1 MTHTS
6 GNRPFLRKSWAA
18 YVAVPLLFAA
28 ITVGALYLLG
38 NGLLSPYKEMVSW
51 FFTKSEESETNRD
64 LYAQAIASAQENA
77 EAQSDDATQT
87 IDKQSITYPYPG
99 DRYGEISID
108 GTTVSA
114 PLYYGD
120 DTATLNKGVGTYKD
134 DVGVGIP
141 GEGKTILLAGHNN
154 TFFNGL
160 QQVEAGDIVT
170 IETHYGT
177 YTYEVTDMQV
187 KDYQDATAYDFTRTD
202 ENLIMY
208 TCYPFDALGFT
219 PDRYFVYAKYVSGP
233 VLVDE
238 EG

>member
-6 GNRPFLRKSWAA
+6 GNGSFLRKSWAA
-18 YVAVPLLFAA
+18 YIAVPVIFAF
-28 ITVGALYLLG
+28 ITIGALFLLG
-38 NGLLSPYKEMVSW
+38 NGLLAPYKEMVSW
-51 FFTKSEESETNRD
+51 FFTKSEENETNRD
-64 LYAQAIASAQENA
+64 LYAQAIASAQSDA
-77 EAQSDDATQT
+77 EQSSNEVET

-99 DRYGEISID
+99 DRYGEISIE

-120 DTATLNKGVGTYKD
+120 DTATLNKGVGTFKD
-134 DVGVGIP
+134 DIGVGIP

-160 QQVEAGDIVT
+160 QQVETGDIVT
-170 IETHYGT
+170 IQTHYGT

-187 KDYQDATAYDFTRTD
+187 KDYQDETAYDFSRTD

-219 PDRYFVYAKYVSGP
+219 PERYFVYAQYVSGP

>member
-1 MTHTS
+1 MTHPS
-6 GNRPFLRKSWAA
+6 GKHSFLRKSWAA
-18 YVAVPLLFAA
+18 YVVMPVVFACITIGA
-28 ITVGALYLLG
+28 IYGVGSA
-38 NGLLSPYKEMVSW
+38 LLSPYKEMASW
-51 FFTKSEESETNRD
+51 FFTKSEENETNRD
-64 LYAQAIASAQENA
+64 LYSQAIAAAQDSATSEDSTESQA
-77 EAQSDDATQT
+77 
-87 IDKQSITYPYPG
+87 IDKQTITYPHPG

-134 DVGVGIP
+134 DAGVGIP

-160 QQVEAGDIVT
+160 QQVEVGDIVT

-187 KDYQDATAYDFTRTD
+187 KDYQDSSAYDFTRTD

-219 PDRYFVYAKYVSGP
+219 PNRYFVYAKYVSGP
-233 VLVDE
+233 VLVDG

>member
-1 MTHTS
+1 MTHVS
-6 GNRPFLRKSWAA
+6 GKSPFLRKSLAA
-18 YVAVPLLFAA
+18 YIVMPLVFAC
-28 ITVGALYLLG
+28 ITIGALYG
-38 NGLLSPYKEMVSW
+38 VGSVLLSPYQEMASW
-51 FFTKSEESETNRD
+51 FFTKSEENEANRD
-64 LYAQAIASAQENA
+64 LYAQAIASAQANTA
-77 EAQSDDATQT
+77 TDDSTETQT
-87 IDKQSITYPYPG
+87 IDKQTITYPRPG

-134 DVGVGIP
+134 DIGVGIP

-160 QQVEAGDIVT
+160 QQVEIGDIVT

-187 KDYQDATAYDFTRTD
+187 KDYQDSTAYDFSRTD

-233 VLVDE
+233 VLVDG

>member
-6 GNRPFLRKSWAA
+6 GKRSFLRKSWAA
-18 YVAVPLLFAA
+18 YVVVPVVFAC
-28 ITVGALYLLG
+28 ITVGTLYGLSNVLL
-38 NGLLSPYKEMVSW
+38 NPYQEMVSW
-51 FFTKSEESETNRD
+51 FFTKSEENETNRD
-64 LYAQAIASAQENA
+64 LYAQAIA
-77 EAQSDDATQT
+77 EAQDGSASQSENGAQT
-87 IDKQSITYPYPG
+87 IDKQTITYPYPG
-99 DRYGEISID
+99 DRYGEIEIA

-120 DTATLNKGVGTYKD
+120 DTATLNKGVGTFKD
-134 DVGVGIP
+134 DIGVGIP
-141 GEGKTILLAGHNN
+141 GEGRTILLAGHNN

-160 QQVEAGDIVT
+160 QQVEVGDIVT
-170 IETHYGT
+170 IQTHYGT
-177 YTYEVTDMQV
+177 YTYEITDMQV

-233 VLVDE
+233 VLVDG

>member
-1 MTHTS
+1 MTHAS
-6 GNRPFLRKSWAA
+6 GKRSFLRKSWAA
-18 YVAVPLLFAA
+18 YIVMPVAFACITIGGLYGIGSVLL
-28 ITVGALYLLG
+28 
-38 NGLLSPYKEMVSW
+38 NPYKEMASW
-51 FFTKSEESETNRD
+51 FFTKSEENETNRD

-77 EAQSDDATQT
+77 DAQESTDVQT
-87 IDKQSITYPYPG
+87 ISMHSITYPYPG
-99 DRYGEISID
+99 DRYGEIAIE

-120 DTATLNKGVGTYKD
+120 DTATLNKGVGTFKD
-134 DVGVGIP
+134 DIGVGIP

-160 QQVEAGDIVT
+160 QQVEVGDIVT

-187 KDYQDATAYDFTRTD
+187 KDHQDESAYDFSRTD

>member
-1 MTHTS
+1 MTNVS
-6 GNRPFLRKSWAA
+6 GKRSFLRKSWIA
-18 YVAVPLLFAA
+18 YIVVPIIFAA
-28 ITVGALYLLG
+28 ITIGALVLMG
-38 NGLLSPYKEMVSW
+38 NALLSPYKEMVGW
-51 FFTKSEESETNRD
+51 FFTKSEEIETNRD
-64 LYAQAIASAQENA
+64 LYSQAIADAQNGTSGRGE
-77 EAQSDDATQT
+77 TQQT
-87 IDKQSITYPYPG
+87 LNKQDITYPYPG
-99 DRYGEISID
+99 DRYGEISIA

-120 DTATLNKGVGTYKD
+120 DTATLNKGVGTFKD
-134 DVGVGIP
+134 DVGAGIP

-160 QQVEAGDIVT
+160 QQVEVGDIVT

-177 YTYEVTDMQV
+177 YTYEVTEMEV
-187 KDYQDATAYDFTRTD
+187 KDYQDATAYDFSRTD

-233 VLVDE
+233 VLVDGE
-238 EG
+238 E

>member
-1 MTHTS
+1 MTHAS
-6 GNRPFLRKSWAA
+6 GKVPFLRKSWVA
-18 YVAVPLLFAA
+18 YLVMPLVFAC
-28 ITVGALYLLG
+28 ITIGSLYGVGSA
-38 NGLLSPYKEMVSW
+38 LLSPYKEMASW
-51 FFTKSEESETNRD
+51 FFTKSEENEANRD
-64 LYAQAIASAQENA
+64 LYSQAIASAQENTGTS
-77 EAQSDDATQT
+77 ESTESQT

-160 QQVEAGDIVT
+160 QQVEIGDIVT

-187 KDYQDATAYDFTRTD
+187 KDYQDSSAYDFSRTD

-219 PDRYFVYAKYVSGP
+219 PDRYFVYAKYISGP
-233 VLVDE
+233 VLVDG

>member
-1 MTHTS
+1 MMHAS
-6 GNRPFLRKSWAA
+6 NNRSFLRKSWAA
-18 YVAVPLLFAA
+18 YIVVPIVFAV
-28 ITVGALYLLG
+28 ISIGSLYLFG
-38 NGLLSPYKEMVSW
+38 NAMLSPYKEMVGW
-51 FFTKSEESETNRD
+51 FFTKSEEIETNRD
-64 LYAQAIASAQENA
+64 LYSKAIVDAQNGISDQENA
-77 EAQSDDATQT
+77 VQT
-87 IDKQSITYPYPG
+87 IDKQTITYPYPG

-120 DTATLNKGVGTYKD
+120 DTATLNKGVGTFKD
-134 DVGVGIP
+134 DIGVGIP

-177 YTYEVTDMQV
+177 YTYEVTDMGV
-187 KDYQDATAYDFTRTD
+187 KDYQDTSAYDFTRTD

-219 PDRYFVYAKYVSGP
+219 SDRYFVYAKYVSGP
-233 VLVDE
+233 VLVDG

>member
-1 MTHTS
+1 MTHAS
-6 GNRPFLRKSWAA
+6 GKAPFLRKSWAA
-18 YVAVPLLFAA
+18 YIVIPLAFAC
-28 ITVGALYLLG
+28 ITIGALYG
-38 NGLLSPYKEMVSW
+38 VGSALLSPYKEMASW
-51 FFTKSEESETNRD
+51 FFTKSEENETNRD
-64 LYAQAIASAQENA
+64 LYAQAIA
-77 EAQSDDATQT
+77 EAQDKSETSDATETQT
-87 IDKQSITYPYPG
+87 IEKQTITYPYPG

-134 DVGVGIP
+134 DIGVGIP

-160 QQVEAGDIVT
+160 QQVEIGDIVT

-187 KDYQDATAYDFTRTD
+187 KDYQDSSAYDFSRTD

-219 PDRYFVYAKYVSGP
+219 PDRYFVYAKYISGP
-233 VLVDE
+233 VLVDG